1 MKKNNNKKDINK
13 KNINKDNIKEFL
25 RGKNILVMGLGKT
38 GISVINKLS
47 GITGSIKAI
56 DINPYLDIEDEFEKV
71 KKLNDFNLEI
81 ILDEKINENERV
93 LESIEL
99 IIISPGI
106 SNDIPIIKKAD
117 ELGIP
122 IWSEIELAWTML
134 SDNEKLNTIAVTG
147 TNGKTTVVTL
157 IEKILTDCGKKAVV
171 CGNIGNPLINT
182 INSCENSGI
191 IRVMEI
197 SSFQLERITSF
208 KPHVGIILNITND
221 HIDRHYSM
229 DSYAD
234 LKFKLFLNMGSKD
247 YGIFNVDDEF
257 INKKLAGNNY
267 FKNTGLNII
276 SFSLDSDKNAD
287 IFYKNNEISYKIG
300 LLNGVI
306 DISDILLKGE
316 HNVLNIIASVAAAK
330 IFSVEDASL
339 TNTIRSF
346 KTLEHRMEYIGTVK
360 RIKCFNDSKATN
372 PDATIKALQS
382 FNKEVTLILGGKD
395 KKMDFEQ
402 LLPFFNEK
410 VLNLILIGETKY
422 KIFNILKKHKSK
434 NYRIYLCNSFEEA
447 VDKGFEVTESG
458 KVLLLSPACASF
470 DMFKDYKDRGK
481 KFKNLIL
488 KRRAG

>member
-1 MKKNNNKKDINK
+1 MKKNNDKKEINK
-13 KNINKDNIKEFL
+13 KNIKKNNIKEFF
-25 RGKNILVMGLGKT
+25 RDKNILVMGLGKT

-47 GITGSIKAI
+47 GIAGSIKAI
-56 DINPYLDIEDEFEKV
+56 DVNPYLDIEDKFEKV
-71 KKLNDFNLEI
+71 KKLGDFNLEI

-93 LESIEL
+93 LDSIEL

-157 IEKILTDCGKKAVV
+157 IEKILNDCRRKAVV

-182 INSCENSGI
+182 LNSCEDPGI

-247 YGIFNVDDEF
+247 YGIFNIDDEF
-257 INKKLAGNNY
+257 TNKKLAGNNY

-306 DISDILLKGE
+306 DISNILLKGE
-316 HNVLNIIASVAAAK
+316 HNILNIIASIAAVK
-330 IFSVEDASL
+330 IFGVEDASL
-339 TNTIRSF
+339 TNTISSF

-395 KKMDFEQ
+395 KKMDFGQ
-402 LLPFFNEK
+402 LLPFFDEK

-422 KIFNILKKHKSK
+422 KIFDILKKHKLK
-434 NYRIYLCNSFEEA
+434 NYKVYLCNSFEEA

-470 DMFKDYKDRGK
+470 DMFKDYKDRGE

-488 KRRAG
+488 KIKAR

>member
-13 KNINKDNIKEFL
+13 KNINKNNIKEFL
-25 RGKNILVMGLGKT
+25 RSKKILVMGLGKT

-47 GITGSIKAI
+47 GIARSIKAI
-56 DINPYLDIEDEFEKV
+56 DVNPYLDIEDEFEKV
-71 KKLNDFNLEI
+71 KKSDDFNLEV

-117 ELGIP
+117 KLGIP

-134 SDNEKLNTIAVTG
+134 SSKEKINTIAVTG

-157 IEKILTDCGKKAVV
+157 IEKILADCGKKAVV

-182 INSCENSGI
+182 LDPCEDSGI
-191 IRVMEI
+191 IRVIEI
-197 SSFQLERITSF
+197 SSFQLERVTSF

-221 HIDRHYSM
+221 HIDRHFSM

-234 LKFKLFLNMGSKD
+234 LKFKLFLNMDSKD
-247 YGIFNVDDEF
+247 YGVFNINDEF

-267 FKNTGLNII
+267 FKSTGLNII
-276 SFSLDSDKNAD
+276 SFSLDSGKNAD

-316 HNVLNIIASVAAAK
+316 HNVSNIIASVAASK
-330 IFSVEDASL
+330 IFGVEDTSL

-346 KTLEHRMEYIGTVK
+346 KTLEHRIEYIGTVN

-402 LLPFFNEK
+402 LLLFFDEK

-434 NYRIYLCNSFEEA
+434 NYKVYLCNSFEEA